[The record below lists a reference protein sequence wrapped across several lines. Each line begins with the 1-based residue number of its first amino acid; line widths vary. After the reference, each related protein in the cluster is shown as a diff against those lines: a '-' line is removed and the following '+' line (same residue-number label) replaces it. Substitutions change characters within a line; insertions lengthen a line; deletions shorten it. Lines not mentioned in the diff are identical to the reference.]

1 MREQYELTVIQ
12 PEELA
17 LKTKEHFDKKHRL
30 VQICAVSVE
39 GGYELSYS
47 FADNYEFINY
57 RLNIAADTEI
67 KSISDMF
74 PSASL
79 YENEMV
85 ELFGVKITGIA
96 LDYKDK
102 FYKIDAET
110 PFKK

>member
-1 MREQYELTVIQ
+1 MREQYDLIEIK

-17 LKTKEHFDKKHRL
+17 LKAKEHFDAKHRL
-30 VQICAVSVE
+30 VQICAVGVS

-47 FADNYEFINY
+47 FADGYKFINY
-57 RLNIAADTEI
+57 RINAASDTEI
-67 KSISDMF
+67 KSISEMF

-96 LDYKDK
+96 LDYKEK